1 MSLES
6 RVLSDDRIKEL
17 AEKFV
22 CIKVDP
28 REVGAGHDSMKLKST
43 RYVPEIV
50 LIDSRGIVAE
60 TVEKGFDIETV
71 AAAME
76 RVASRSR

>member
-1 MSLES
+1 MTLERS
-6 RVLSDDRIKEL
+6 VLSNDRIKEL

-22 CIKVDP
+22 CVKVDP

-50 LIDSRGIVAE
+50 LVSAQGFVAE
-60 TVEKGFDIETV
+60 TVEQGFDVETV

-76 RVASRSR
+76 KVSRLR